1 LLLHHCF
8 IVTGDGAVL
17 AALLGAAS
25 QVGSLAGEG
34 SSVVVAEVAVVVAVE
49 VVVVVLSTY
58 IVSWWLSLLWIHYIF
73 NVCMLVNNLFH
84 LLLFS
89 EAVGEILVMNISL

>member
-8 IVTGDGAVL
+8 IVTGDGADL

-34 SSVVVAEVAVVVAVE
+34 SSVVVAKVAVVVAVE
-49 VVVVVLSTY
+49 VVVVVLTTY
-58 IVSWWLSLLWIHYIF
+58 IVSWWLSLLWIQCVYAGQQPFSFIIIF
-73 NVCMLVNNLFH
+73 G
-84 LLLFS
+84 S
-89 EAVGEILVMNISL
+89 SW